1 MYGLSF
7 MIRNNQEK
15 KFFEYL
21 IHQANPSQLE
31 KKLNEIIAERPV
43 LNAEYDLVQII
54 HHNNLNTLVP
64 AEFFNPETNRDILSH
79 NVRLLP
85 TDSVSQNYIKSID
98 AYNLYVPYKKISE
111 ILLNKQQKIN
121 NLHST
126 THFFNSIYNI
136 RKQLQNLPVFEVFIN
151 LFSSDFQIAVF
162 KNEALLAYNHFEYQN
177 TDDFLYFLFFIFE
190 TLDIKEHQSRIY
202 LIGTDETNDIVE
214 NLKDFTENLQ
224 ILSPKNP
231 SQIYNFF

>member
-7 MIRNNQEK
+7 MIRNGQEQ

-21 IHQANPSQLE
+21 ISQANPSALE
-31 KKLNEIIAERPV
+31 KKLNEIIAERPI
-43 LNAEYDLVQII
+43 LNSEYDSVQII
-54 HHNNLNTLVP
+54 HHNNLNTLIP
-64 AEFFNPETNRDILSH
+64 SAFLNPETNRDILKQ

-85 TDSVSQNYIKSID
+85 NDPVSQDYIKSID
-98 AYNLYVPYKKISE
+98 AYNLYVPYKKIS
-111 ILLNKQQKIN
+111 LNKHQTIN
-121 NLHST
+121 NLHSA
-126 THFFNSIYNI
+126 THFFNSISNI
-136 RKQLQNLPVFEVFIN
+136 RIELQNLPVFEVFVN
-151 LFSSDFQIAVF
+151 LFPSDFQIAVF
-162 KNEALLAYNHFEYQN
+162 KNEQLLAYNHFDYQT

-202 LIGTDETNDIVE
+202 LIGTDETDDIME

-224 ILSPKNP
+224 ILPKKNP